1 MKHPFPH
8 LVFGYGSLICPDS
21 RAITAP
27 TVAERHVI
35 PVNAQ
40 NFERTWAKKSK
51 RGMTSMG
58 VRFREGV
65 ECVGVLVPVNEEELS
80 QFDEREI
87 GYDRVELKADDI
99 FQIPFL
105 ADHFYE
111 NTFLAEDKLEV
122 PRIWVYVQQLPIPAT
137 ESHPIVQSYLDIIL
151 RGCLSI
157 SEEFADEFMKTTK
170 GWDPAELSEDDVSS
184 SNERDDANSENG
196 YLSDDEMDDV
206 VWIDDRKDPIYV
218 RADVN
223 YSLKKA
229 NELDRVLR
237 KHRPE
242 EFGKR
247 KRKGKSQVHPF
258 QVIN

>member
-27 TVAERHVI
+27 TVAERHTI

-40 NFERTWAKKSK
+40 NVERTWAKKSV

-105 ADHFYE
+105 ADHYYE
-111 NTFLAEDKLEV
+111 DTFLAEDKLEI
-122 PRIWVYVQQLPIPAT
+122 PRIWVYVQKDPIPAT

-170 GWDPAELSEDDVSS
+170 GWDPAELSDDDVSS
-184 SNERDDANSENG
+184 SNEQEDANSENG
-196 YLSDDEMDDV
+196 YLSDDDLDDV

-242 EFGKR
+242 ELGKR
-247 KRKGKSQVHPF
+247 KRKGKSQVRLLDL
-258 QVIN
+258 N

>member
-1 MKHPFPH
+1 MRHPFPH
-8 LVFGYGSLICPDS
+8 LVFAYGSLICPDS

-27 TVAERHVI
+27 TVAERHAI

-40 NFERTWAKKSK
+40 NVERTWAKKSK

-58 VRFREGV
+58 VRFRQGV
-65 ECVGVLVPVNEEELS
+65 ECVGVLVPVNEEELL

-87 GYDRVELKADDI
+87 GYDRVELKAADI
-99 FQIPFL
+99 LQLSFL
-105 ADHFYE
+105 EDHYYE
-111 NTFLAEDKLEV
+111 DTFLAEKDNFEV
-122 PRIWVYVQQLPIPAT
+122 PRIWVYVQQDPIPAT
-137 ESHPIVQSYLDIIL
+137 ESHPIAQSYLDIIL

-170 GWDPAELSEDDVSS
+170 GWDPAELSSTNEEEEEDDS
-184 SNERDDANSENG
+184 NSESG
-196 YLSDDEMDDV
+196 DLSDEDMDNV

-247 KRKGKSQVHPF
+247 KRKGKSQFRPL
-258 QVIN
+258 Q